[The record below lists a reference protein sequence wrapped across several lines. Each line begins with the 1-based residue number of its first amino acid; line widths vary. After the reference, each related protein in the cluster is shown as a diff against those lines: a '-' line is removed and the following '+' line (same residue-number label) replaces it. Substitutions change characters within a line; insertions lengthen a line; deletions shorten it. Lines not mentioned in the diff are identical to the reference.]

1 MIHPSFGGI
10 LLKALRSRRNKV
22 LLNGISK
29 HDDLTE
35 MSRKGRLVFEVKT
48 RGDSSRMMLMSDILE
63 SEGWM
68 CEGNRLTLIVPKDA
82 LSKGKQRMAKAVHNA
97 ISKMKYLM
105 QVAGIDHEMRVV
117 SEVSTK
123 ERKSVDSVAKFKLA
137 LVGDSKVGKTS
148 LVQRFVLD
156 QFSDKYKKTI
166 GTKVSKKEIIV
177 PLPGNRRM
185 RAIMMIWD
193 IIGERN
199 VAELYM
205 QSYFSGLQ
213 GILAVCDVTRKNTL
227 DSIDD
232 WISSVAE
239 VAGKVPTQ
247 VLINKMDL
255 KDSHEIESSEV
266 SELSENYASHP
277 FFTSAKTGENVERA
291 FEQLAQRIIHENMR
305 RIRATVN

>member
-1 MIHPSFGGI
+1 
-10 LLKALRSRRNKV
+10 
-22 LLNGISK
+22 
-29 HDDLTE
+29 

-48 RGDSSRMMLMSDILE
+48 RGDTSRMMLMSDILE
-63 SEGWM
+63 SEGWI
-68 CEGNRLTLIVPKDA
+68 CEGNTLTLVVPRDA
-82 LSKGKQRMAKAVHNA
+82 LSKGKRRMANTVHGA

-105 QVAGIDHEMRVV
+105 KVAGIDHEMRVV

-123 ERKSVDSVAKFKLA
+123 ERKSVDSVAKFKVA

-166 GTKVSKKEIIV
+166 GTKVSKKEIIL

-185 RAIMMIWD
+185 RVIMMVWD
-193 IIGERN
+193 IIGDRN

-205 QSYFSGLQ
+205 QSSYMGLQ
-213 GILAVCDVTRKNTL
+213 GILVVCDVTRKDTL
-227 DSIDD
+227 DSIDG

-239 VAGKVPTQ
+239 VAGKVPIQ
-247 VLINKMDL
+247 ILVNKMDL

-266 SELSENYASHP
+266 SELSESYASDP
-277 FFTSAKTGENVERA
+277 VFTSAKTGENVERA
-291 FEQLAQRIIHENMR
+291 FEELAQRIIHENMR
-305 RIRATVN
+305 RIRAAVN